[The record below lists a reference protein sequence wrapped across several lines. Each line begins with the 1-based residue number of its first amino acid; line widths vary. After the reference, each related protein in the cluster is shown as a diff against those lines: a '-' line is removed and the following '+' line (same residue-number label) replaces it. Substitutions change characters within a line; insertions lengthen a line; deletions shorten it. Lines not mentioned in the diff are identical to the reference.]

1 MERLLAVLNVFS
13 RIALIFGL
21 MLLLPIGVSWWIG
34 DGVLTAFDEAFF
46 GTMATG
52 GFLLLAT
59 QRFRR
64 ELRANDGVLLVV
76 MCWTLLPLI
85 AALPL
90 LLGIPGLG
98 FADAYFEAVS
108 GLTAT
113 GATVLSGLD
122 KLPPSLNLWRTEL
135 HWIGGL
141 GIIVLAVAI
150 LPMLGVGGRQL
161 MKAEVP
167 GPVKEAGITP
177 RVTETAKGF
186 WVILHRLTAVCR
198 AGLRLQWHE
207 LAGCAHPC
215 LQHGFSRRLFQPRRQ
230 LRLLRFTGAGGDHH
244 WFLR

>member
-52 GFLLLAT
+52 RFLLLAT

-122 KLPPSLNLWRTEL
+122 KLPPRSTC
-135 HWIGGL
+135 G
-141 GIIVLAVAI
+141 A
-150 LPMLGVGGRQL
+150 P
-161 MKAEVP
+161 
-167 GPVKEAGITP
+167 
-177 RVTETAKGF
+177 
-186 WVILHRLTAVCR
+186 
-198 AGLRLQWHE
+198 
-207 LAGCAHPC
+207 
-215 LQHGFSRRLFQPRRQ
+215 S
-230 LRLLRFTGAGGDHH
+230 FTGSAASASSC
-244 WFLR
+244 WQWPSCRCWASAAAS